1 MLNDDDSVRSFYAEA
16 AMLDSGDVFRPAGQ
30 LGEGWWGDRWKD
42 VKGAAK
48 AVQGSAVVR
57 DFEKGAVKAGS
68 TALRGVAETAV
79 AGLADAAATAVG
91 APELSAPLDKAIDK
105 GAAAL
110 QKKGT
115 AYLDQKIDAS
125 GSGAVRYMTPSG
137 GGLRLAGSGTQLG
150 SGLRLAGSGMR
161 LAGSG
166 MRLAGSGM
174 RVRPL
179 VEGGGQAC
187 GCSA

>member
-1 MLNDDDSVRSFYAEA
+1 MLNDDDSVRGFYAEA

-91 APELSAPLDKAIDK
+91 APELSAPLDKVIDK

-125 GSGAVRYMTPSG
+125 GSGAVRYMTAG
-137 GGLRLAGSGTQLG
+137 GGMRLAGAGTRVG
-150 SGLRLAGSGMR
+150 SGMRLAGGGMR

-166 MRLAGSGM
+166 MRLAGSGHS
-174 RVRPL
+174 VRPL